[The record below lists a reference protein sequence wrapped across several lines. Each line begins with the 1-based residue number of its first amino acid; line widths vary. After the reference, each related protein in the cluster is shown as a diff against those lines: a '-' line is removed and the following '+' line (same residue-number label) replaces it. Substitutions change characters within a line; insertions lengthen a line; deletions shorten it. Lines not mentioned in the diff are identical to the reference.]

1 MRIVDCDSHFIVP
14 EIFDYVPIEL
24 RNNLPELI
32 FDSDGQLIDVK
43 YATDPIKNIAD
54 GTSNTMH
61 CGLLGMSVISDR
73 IKDLATMKVDLQL
86 LAPQERAMRFNYSVE
101 KNLGAA
107 MSHSYNLTV
116 KKIVEQYPDKFFGA
130 ALVPLQDIDLGLQEL
145 KWAIKNNFKIVYI
158 DYTNYNYKINS
169 NIAWSAVERMDE
181 VYKICEENEITLYM
195 HFSMHHKITFTIP
208 EHITLI
214 KNNNLMNRLE
224 MSLYDLVTG
233 DVFDRYPKL
242 QIVVTEGAQKNM
254 LKVLPV
260 LKEAYAQNPSLFKGK
275 KHYLDYFKENIFF
288 TVDIEMTES
297 FDLLFKNFG
306 SERLLF
312 STDYPHIDPSG
323 LNKWNDVDDLY
334 KLELSQIDLED
345 IAFRNAE
352 KLFKLV

>member
-1 MRIVDCDSHFIVP
+1 MQIIDCDSHFIVP
-14 EIFDYVPIEL
+14 EIFDYVPDEL
-24 RNNLPELI
+24 RSNLPELI
-32 FDSDGQLIDVK
+32 FDSEGRLINVK
-43 YATDPIKNIAD
+43 YNIDPIKNMAD
-54 GTSNTMH
+54 GISNTIH
-61 CGLLGMSVISDR
+61 CGLPGMSVISNR
-73 IKDLATMKVDLQL
+73 IKDLETMKVNLQL

-116 KKIVEQYPDKFFGA
+116 KKIVDQYPDKFFGA
-130 ALVPLQDIDLGLQEL
+130 ALLPLQDIDLGLQEL

-169 NIAWSAVERMDE
+169 NTAWSAVERMDE
-181 VYKICEENEITLYM
+181 VYKICEGNEIILYM

-208 EHITLI
+208 EHIKLI
-214 KNNNLMNRLE
+214 KNNNPMNRLE
-224 MSLYDLVTG
+224 MSLYDLVSG

-242 QIVVTEGAQKNM
+242 QVVVSEGAQINM

-260 LKEAYAQNPSLFKGK
+260 LKEAYARNPSLFKGK

-288 TVDIEMTES
+288 TIDIEMTES

-312 STDYPHIDPSG
+312 STDYPHTDPSG
-323 LNKWNDVDDLY
+323 LNKWKDTDDLY
-334 KLELSQIDLED
+334 QSNLPQEDLEN
-345 IAFRNAE
+345 IAFRNA
-352 KLFKLV
+352 KMLFKLI